1 MGEIKPPKI
10 KGGARKGAGRP
21 ATKIESQAI
30 AETPIDGRT
39 VEGKN
44 HAQYLISQLNAIDPQ
59 LLEHKDLLVS
69 DEPIEIPESATDAVK
84 QDLAKLEARRQW
96 HWKLKQA
103 ATRKFR
109 RLSFELQGW
118 APLWFSPRTALEAR
132 KYLHDKSEGKAVQT
146 LNHLHDKPI
155 EHNVTH
161 TLSER
166 FRIAMEK
173 AEKRVSGRR

>member
-1 MGEIKPPKI
+1 MADEPTKSH
-10 KGGARKGAGRP
+10 GGARTGAGRKG
-21 ATKIESQAI
+21 TKVERIAI

-44 HAQYLISQLNAIDPQ
+44 HAQYLIDQLNAIDPE

-69 DEPIEIPESATDAVK
+69 SDPIEIPADAPADVRTR
-84 QDLAKLEARRQW
+84 LELDEAGRLHR
-96 HWKLKQA
+96 WKSKQA

-118 APLWFSPRTALEAR
+118 APLWFYARTALDCR
-132 KYLHDKSEGKAVQT
+132 KYLHDKAEGKAMQT
-146 LNHLHDKPI
+146 LNHLHDKPM
-155 EHNVTH
+155 EHTVTH

-173 AEKRVSGRR
+173 GTKRVCDLR

>member
-1 MGEIKPPKI
+1 MGEIKPPKV
-10 KGGARKGAGRP
+10 KGGARAGAGRKS
-21 ATKIESQAI
+21 TKVELAAI

-44 HAQYLISQLNAIDPQ
+44 HAQYLIDQLNAIDPQ

-84 QDLAKLEARRQW
+84 QDLAKLEARRLE

-109 RLSFELQGW
+109 RLSFEVQGW
-118 APLWFSPRTALEAR
+118 APLWFSSRTALETR

-146 LNHLHDKPI
+146 LNHLHDKPQ
-155 EHNVTH
+155 EHLVTLN
-161 TLSER
+161 LSDR

-173 AEKRVSGRR
+173 ATKRVSDLR

>member
-1 MGEIKPPKI
+1 MGEIKATG
-10 KGGARKGAGRP
+10 KGGARAGAGRP
-21 ATKIESQAI
+21 STKVERQAI

-39 VEGKN
+39 VEGRN
-44 HAQYLISQLNAIDPQ
+44 HAQYLIEQLNAIDPE

-69 DEPIEIPESATDAVK
+69 DEPIEIPANATDAVK
-84 QDLAKLEARRQW
+84 QDLEIREARRLA

-118 APLWFSPRTALEAR
+118 APLWFSPRTALECR

-146 LNHLHDKPI
+146 LNHLHDKPT
-155 EHNVTH
+155 EHIVT
-161 TLSER
+161 LNLGEGMR
-166 FRIAMEK
+166 LAMLK
-173 AEKRVSGRR
+173 AEQRVSGQRN